1 MQFLSANGKTRCYLD
16 SGINFPAAL
25 SYSTLLHPISMAAT
39 KVSCL
44 QINGSVVKDPPANAR
59 DVGLIPGSG
68 KCPCRRKWQPTPV
81 FLPGESHE
89 QRSLAGYS
97 PWGRKELDTNEQL
110 SAYTHTHTHI
120 NIPQGHRHI
129 NPHQNNSK
137 PGTSLVVQWLG
148 LHTPLPR
155 TGLQSLVWNQDPA
168 SHMAKNIKTFFN

>member
-1 MQFLSANGKTRCYLD
+1 
-16 SGINFPAAL
+16 
-25 SYSTLLHPISMAAT
+25 MAAT
-39 KVSCL
+39 EVSCL

-81 FLPGESHE
+81 FLPGESHG

-97 PWGRKELDTNEQL
+97 PWGCKELDTTEQL
-110 SAYTHTHTHI
+110 SVYTHTHTHTHTHAHI

-155 TGLQSLVWNQDPA
+155 TGLRSLVAEPRSCMPHGQKYKD
-168 SHMAKNIKTFFN
+168 FF